1 MVPDL
6 NMNSH
11 IIFNLLFHVRLLRG
25 FVVDT
30 LYRWTHWIERL
41 MVSVQSLPTKRKKES
56 EIVAIT
62 SRRFWDLSLLHC
74 SSPWI
79 YLYFLYDFGY
89 RDGLIIS
96 TLHTHP
102 PTKKKGEEEKKLLLL
117 EGDLELCIVISF
129 YCVIMLQITCN
140 GYI

>member
-1 MVPDL
+1 MVLDL

-25 FVVDT
+25 FAVDT
-30 LYRWTHWIERL
+30 LYHWTHRIERL
-41 MVSVQSLPTKRKKES
+41 MVSVQSLPTKRKKER
-56 EIVAIT
+56 EIVVIT
-62 SRRFWDLSLLHC
+62 SKRFWDLNLLHC
-74 SSPWI
+74 SSPQI

-96 TLHTHP
+96 ILP
-102 PTKKKGEEEKKLLLL
+102 PSHQKKKKKKEEEKLL

-129 YCVIMLQITCN
+129 YCVKLSCCR
-140 GYI
+140 